1 MDRIVLSEIIF
12 KGRQN
17 IPWNDVEKYLKRY
30 YGMVLVNK
38 NYNDKIRIN
47 ASFADEY
54 TQSRYT
60 KHLRGGLAKV
70 KANIVQILPQ
80 LVEGAEN
87 RRWIENKAEKHSGNA
102 NYGWYRYDTFFS
114 VPTKAE
120 NEDVVR
126 WNDYR
131 ATVIVKINDR
141 GLFLYDIIDIK
152 KEASTP
158 REP

>member
-1 MDRIVLSEIIF
+1 MAGIDMI
-12 KGRQN
+12 
-17 IPWNDVEKYLKRY
+17 
-30 YGMVLVNK
+30 
-38 NYNDKIRIN
+38 
-47 ASFADEY
+47 
-54 TQSRYT
+54 
-60 KHLRGGLAKV
+60 H
-70 KANIVQILPQ
+70 
-80 LVEGAEN
+80 
-87 RRWIENKAEKHSGNA
+87 
-102 NYGWYRYDTFFS
+102 FFS
-114 VPTKAE
+114 VPTKSE